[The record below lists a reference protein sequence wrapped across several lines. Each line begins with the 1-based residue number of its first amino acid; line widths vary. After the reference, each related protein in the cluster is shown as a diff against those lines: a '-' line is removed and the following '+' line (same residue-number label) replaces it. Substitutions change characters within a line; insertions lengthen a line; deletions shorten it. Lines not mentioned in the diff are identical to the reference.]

1 MALDIGVGD
10 GSSPV
15 PLRDEPLLALQD
27 DAVYSFLH
35 PLFERL
41 RTETGRYIDL
51 YGDASFTGW
60 RLAAL
65 QRMLVQARS
74 LAESLPDKAKLGNPL
89 TRGNLS
95 HLITNWERIVARAEE
110 LGRPVVCFGD

>member
-15 PLRDEPLLALQD
+15 PLRDEPLLSLQD

-51 YGDASFTGW
+51 YGDASFSGW

-65 QRMLVQARS
+65 KRMLGQARS
-74 LAESLPDKAKLGNPL
+74 LAESLPEKPAPGNPL
-89 TRGNLS
+89 RRGTLS
-95 HLITNWERIVARAEE
+95 TLITNWERIVARAEE
-110 LGRPVVCFGD
+110 LGRPVACFGD